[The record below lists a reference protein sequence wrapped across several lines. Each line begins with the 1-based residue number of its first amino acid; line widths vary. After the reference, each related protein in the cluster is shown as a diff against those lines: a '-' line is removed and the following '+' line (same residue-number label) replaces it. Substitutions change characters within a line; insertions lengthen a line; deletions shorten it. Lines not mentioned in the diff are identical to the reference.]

1 VASDYFASD
10 ELTAAVVSG
19 CVSARLQTLKAG
31 IPMFYR
37 DAKEDIYIM
46 EQPDGR
52 KFEVRLIPGAPRE
65 RNYEVLLELGQS
77 AA

>member
-1 VASDYFASD
+1 MASDYFDSD

-19 CVSARLQTLKAG
+19 WVSARLQTLKAG
-31 IPMFYR
+31 IPVFYR
-37 DAKEDIYIM
+37 DAEENIYIM

-52 KFEVRLIPGAPRE
+52 KFEIRLIAGGPRE
-65 RNYEVLLELGQS
+65 RNYEVLRELGQS

>member
-1 VASDYFASD
+1 VASDYFNSD

-19 CVSARLQTLKAG
+19 CVSARLETVEAG
-31 IPMFYR
+31 ILVFYR
-37 DAKEDIYIM
+37 DAKTNIYIM

-52 KFEVRLIPGAPRE
+52 RFEIRLIRGAPRE
-65 RNYEVLLELGQS
+65 RNYEVLWELGQS

>member
-1 VASDYFASD
+1 VASDYFNSD

-19 CVSARLQTLKAG
+19 CVSARLETVEAG
-31 IPMFYR
+31 IPVFYR
-37 DAKEDIYIM
+37 DAKTNIYIM

-52 KFEVRLIPGAPRE
+52 RFEIRLIPGAPRE
-65 RNYEVLLELGQS
+65 RNYEVLRELGQS